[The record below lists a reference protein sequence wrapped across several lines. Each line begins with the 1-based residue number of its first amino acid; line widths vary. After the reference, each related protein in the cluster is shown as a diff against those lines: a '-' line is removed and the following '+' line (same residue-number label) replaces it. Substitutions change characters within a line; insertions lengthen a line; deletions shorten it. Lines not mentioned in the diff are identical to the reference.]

1 MKNHVWGYVIGIM
14 IFAMVVGI
22 WVWQLPNIISHASHG
37 EDKGLAGLISGFGG
51 AKTAVDSGF
60 VKVQAQLDSNLKS
73 VSKTMAA
80 EEAQAAVVQN
90 LKNKITAG
98 APAAK

>member
-1 MKNHVWGYVIGIM
+1 MKNHVWGYVIGIA

-22 WVWQLPNIISHASHG
+22 WVWQLPNIIAHASHG
-37 EDKGLAGLISGFGG
+37 EDKGLAGLMSTFGG
-51 AKTAVDSGF
+51 AKTAVNSGLAKAQ
-60 VKVQAQLDSNLKS
+60 VQLDLNLKS

-98 APAAK
+98 ATAAK

>member
-22 WVWQLPNIISHASHG
+22 WVWQLPNIIAHASRG
-37 EDKGLAGLISGFGG
+37 EDKGIAGLISGFGG
-51 AKTAVDSGF
+51 AKTAVNSGLAKAQ
-60 VKVQAQLDSNLKS
+60 VQLDLNLKN
-73 VSKTMAA
+73 VGKTMAA
-80 EEAQAAVVQN
+80 QEAQAAVVQN

-98 APAAK
+98 TAAVK